1 MNTILTLLL
10 VFKDKGL
17 NCFSYLKSY
26 LRRDISIISQMGA
39 WQVVRNEFDRYVKR
53 QKENEREKF
62 ERSVNC
68 SKIKRKNE
76 LMIKI
81 FL

>member
-1 MNTILTLLL
+1 MP
-10 VFKDKGL
+10 FKL
-17 NCFSYLKSY
+17 SLCVS
-26 LRRDISIISQMGA
+26 GA

-81 FL
+81 FLLQKQTLMKNKIDRKHVS

>member
-1 MNTILTLLL
+1 MTDLSQINQTL
-10 VFKDKGL
+10 
-17 NCFSYLKSY
+17 
-26 LRRDISIISQMGA
+26 DITKTKHNGA